1 VGFDR
6 ALGVVSSLLDAAT
19 ATTPGLVAQWALVAI
34 FLTSGIAKVRRPG
47 HAAVAISNFGLT
59 RSVRRSYG
67 SAAGVFEIA
76 LAVCLGITAFPA
88 ASNAAR
94 ALVLAVTAALLALFA
109 ILIAGSLRR
118 GDRFPCACFG
128 DGSEEISRR
137 SLARTLA
144 IGLVSLPP
152 LVASLASAEG
162 FPSRDS
168 LLAGVVGVGALSTAV
183 LVAAGTRLLRA
194 GTREEVA

>member
-1 VGFDR
+1 MGFDR
-6 ALGVVSSLLDAAT
+6 AFGVLSSVLDAAT
-19 ATTPGLVAQWALVAI
+19 GTTPGLVAQWALVAI
-34 FLTSGIAKVRRPG
+34 FLTSGVGKLRRPG

-59 RSVRRSYG
+59 RSIRRSYG
-67 SAAGVFEIA
+67 SALGMFELA
-76 LAVCLGITAFPA
+76 LAVCLAITAFPA
-88 ASNAAR
+88 APSSAR
-94 ALVLAVTAALLALFA
+94 ALVLAATAALLALFA
-109 ILIAGSLRR
+109 FLIARSVRR

-144 IGLVSLPP
+144 IGLVGLLP
-152 LVASLASAEG
+152 LAATLTSADG

-183 LVAAGTRLLRA
+183 LVAAGARLLRA
-194 GTREEVA
+194 GTQEEVA